1 MIFGRKWLKKGKRLG
16 IHKIL
21 QDKEEI
27 KALVEAGRL
36 PENEISLKD
45 RENEPSLIQLEEDE
59 FEGDLV
65 IDESNE

>member
-1 MIFGRKWLKKGKRLG
+1 MAKKNKRIG

-21 QDKEEI
+21 QDKDEV

-36 PENEISLKD
+36 PENEKFLKD
-45 RENEPSLIQLEEDE
+45 GDNDTSLIQLDEEE

-65 IDESNE
+65 IDESNQ

>member
-1 MIFGRKWLKKGKRLG
+1 MAKKSKRLG

-27 KALVEAGRL
+27 KALVEAGRP
-36 PENEISLKD
+36 PENEKFLKD
-45 RENEPSLIQLEEDE
+45 RDNDPSLIQLVEEE

-65 IDESNE
+65 IDE

>member
-1 MIFGRKWLKKGKRLG
+1 MAKKSKRIG

-21 QDKEEI
+21 QDKDEV

-36 PENEISLKD
+36 PANEKFLKD
-45 RENEPSLIQLEEDE
+45 GDNDTSLIHLEEEE

-65 IDESNE
+65 IDE

>member
-1 MIFGRKWLKKGKRLG
+1 MAKKNKRIG

-21 QDKEEI
+21 QDKDEV

-36 PENEISLKD
+36 PENEKFLKD
-45 RENEPSLIQLEEDE
+45 GDNDTSLNQLDEEE

-65 IDESNE
+65 IDESNQ

>member
-1 MIFGRKWLKKGKRLG
+1 MAKKSKRLG

-36 PENEISLKD
+36 PENEKFLKD
-45 RENEPSLIQLEEDE
+45 RDNDPSLIQLVEEE

-65 IDESNE
+65 IDE